1 MSTYNS
7 RRSSRKSDTDLLYS
21 EIVLVCLIV
30 WYHWSWDAALIT
42 GVCLTAVFVLISRL
56 SSEDSNFVCALLG
69 VAWGSGALFLLL
81 TAKASLL
88 TCAVFVPLA
97 GMFGYAGH
105 LMAIEYLRGSAP
117 PSDAPQ

>member
-1 MSTYNS
+1 MSTSSS
-7 RRSSRKSDTDLLYS
+7 RRSSTDFLYS
-21 EIVLVCLIV
+21 EIAIVCLVV

-69 VAWGSGALFLLL
+69 VAWASGALFLLL
-81 TAKASLL
+81 TVKASFL

-105 LMAIEYLRGSAP
+105 LMAIEYFRASAP
-117 PSDAPQ
+117 PRDAPQ